1 MTIEISS
8 QYIFLA
14 GALAL
19 VSILASV
26 LSRRLGAP
34 LLLVFL
40 VIGMLAGEDGFGGI
54 EFNNAGLAFL
64 FGNLAL
70 ATILLD
76 GGLGTRRE
84 SFAISLRPAFMLATV
99 GVLATAGITGAA
111 VYWIIGLPWQESL
124 LIGAIIG
131 STDAAAVFGLIRNAG
146 LRLKERTGATLEVE
160 SGANDPMAIFLTI
173 TMVQLIASQDKGLGW
188 SMLLHFLQQ
197 MGLGLAIGAG
207 IGYLLTRL
215 LPRLKLASSLYPL
228 LVMTAGLSVFGITN
242 LLGGS
247 GFLAIYIVGVV
258 LGNST
263 NMPYKKDV
271 HRFHDGMAWLSQI
284 GMFLMLGLLVT
295 PSQLAPVI
303 LPAIAIGFALIFVA
317 RPIAVL
323 LSLLPFHFPWREQLF
338 ISWCGLRGAVPII
351 LAMYPSL
358 SGLEQTNVYF
368 NLVFFVVIMSL
379 VLQGWTIPKVARW
392 LKVEL
397 PDKEATPNTYS
408 LSFDDFHNRHIL
420 IFNLPADSDLVG
432 CSVESLPSTPYS
444 RPMGVMRGGEL
455 MVEFD
460 QALQAND
467 KAAFF
472 SQVAE
477 DVELSQYFTPGKHLQ
492 QTSMSQFYGDFIVNS
507 DAKLRD
513 LAYFYFFRMEERYLD
528 STVKEFLLEKFHRRV
543 VVGDR
548 YRFGEIELTVKEIK
562 QGDIKTFGLKII
574 RPKAPTKM

>member
-19 VSILASV
+19 FSILASV

-40 VIGMLAGEDGFGGI
+40 VVGMLAGEDGIGGI
-54 EFNNAGLAFL
+54 EFDNSGLAFL

-84 SFAISLRPAFMLATV
+84 SFAISLKPAFMLATV
-99 GVLATAGITGAA
+99 GVLVTAGITGAA

-173 TMVQLIASQDKGLGW
+173 TMVQLIGSQDKELGW
-188 SMLLHFLQQ
+188 GMLLHFVQQ

-207 IGYLLTRL
+207 IGYLLTKV

-228 LVMTAGLSVFGITN
+228 LIMTTGLSVFGITN

-258 LGNST
+258 LGNSV

-284 GMFLMLGLLVT
+284 GMFLMLGLLVS
-295 PSQLAPVI
+295 PSQLVTVI

-323 LSLLPFHFPWREQLF
+323 LSLLPFHFPWREQVF

-358 SGLEQTNVYF
+358 SGLEQTNTYF
-368 NLVFFVVIMSL
+368 HLVFFVVIMSL

-397 PDKEATPNTYS
+397 PDKAATPNTYS

-420 IFNLPADSDLVG
+420 IFNVPADSDLVG
-432 CSVESLPSTPYS
+432 CSVESMPSTPYS

-477 DVELSQYFTPGKHLQ
+477 DIELSRYFTSGQRLQ
-492 QTSMSQFYGDFIVNS
+492 QTSMSQFYGDFVVNS

-528 STVKEFLLEKFHRRV
+528 CTVKEFFLEKFHRRV

-548 YRFGEIELTVKEIK
+548 YRFGEIELTVKEIEK
-562 QGDIKTFGLKII
+562 GEITTFGLKII
-574 RPKAPTKM
+574 RPKPSAKG